1 MLCAYVACLFAAEG
15 VASAGLSNAM
25 ANQNMAG
32 TRAPSLMSISVH
44 LQVACVRAGIQ
55 CVVCACF
62 SFVLVK
68 VHSRSFHSNITHT
81 SFDPYCQA
89 RFYARLNTRRMML
102 ISTRRVCFHVIFVL
116 HVTVKTTTKKAQISE
131 LSSIPLFSIQTL
143 VYIAIPFLLCHQLG
157 GYCSVNLIRSSC
169 NALS

>member
-116 HVTVKTTTKKAQISE
+116 HVTVKTTTKKAHKDTKKCKFPS
-131 LSSIPLFSIQTL
+131 LHLFPKQCL
-143 VYIAIPFLLCHQLG
+143 H
-157 GYCSVNLIRSSC
+157 
-169 NALS
+169 